1 MSPAKRAQIVEML
14 TKATAF
20 GHGAMV
26 EGQEFSRRMMAGEPI
41 VGVIWRGCSY
51 RRGYGVTDVSNPQ
64 PVNADTLFRPAS
76 ISKTFT
82 GTAAMRLVDQ
92 GRLVLHR
99 RVDSCAD
106 GFVAP
111 AGAQSVTLRQLLN
124 HTAGWLGGNSHD
136 IGSDDGALARYVDDI
151 QNLPQLTPVGEVFS
165 YNNAA
170 LSCAGLEHCRKY
182 AIEAVE

>member
-1 MSPAKRAQIVEML
+1 
-14 TKATAF
+14 
-20 GHGAMV
+20 
-26 EGQEFSRRMMAGEPI
+26 MMAGEPI

-51 RRGYGVTDVSNPQ
+51 RRGYGITDVSNPQ

-99 RVDSCAD
+99 RVDSYAD

-111 AGAQSVTLRQLLN
+111 AGAQSVMQRSFDSRTLSRLVQEGRSNRRYRRVARPSRLPSSALQTPAIWAAAIGYHRRSFPKRTAAIVARQ
-124 HTAGWLGGNSHD
+124 AFQD
-136 IGSDDGALARYVDDI
+136 
-151 QNLPQLTPVGEVFS
+151 PVRV
-165 YNNAA
+165 
-170 LSCAGLEHCRKY
+170 
-182 AIEAVE
+182 